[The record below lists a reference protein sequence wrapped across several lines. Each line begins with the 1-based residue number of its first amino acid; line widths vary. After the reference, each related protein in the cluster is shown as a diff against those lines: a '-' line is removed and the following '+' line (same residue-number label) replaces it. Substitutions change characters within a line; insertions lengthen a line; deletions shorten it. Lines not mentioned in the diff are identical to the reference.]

1 MLRYNLRY
9 QTFLVISDALIVG
22 LMLFVAEQIRITVD
36 LGKSSSPYNFETP
49 FLLYPI
55 TIAMWIVMFQQA
67 KVYSAVD
74 SLHFRPA
81 ARSAI
86 AGHSVACMVF
96 LGVLFLTY
104 RDYSRLQALYFMALT
119 LAGVLTHRFALRLLR
134 EQLSPYMHNQRI
146 VVIVGANPIGERLGA
161 EIDNSDPGI
170 ICLEGFVLL
179 PGEDPRSELSNSA
192 IDGRILGEIDEL
204 PELVRKHGV
213 EEVIIATRWFDST
226 TSDLITRIMLLLE
239 DLPVS
244 VRLAPDFSDLAY
256 FQATSEYFHDMILV
270 GLREPILT
278 PAQRVLKR
286 LFDIIFAGS
295 ILLVTWPLFLVIALA
310 IRSEGPG
317 PIIFRQK
324 RIGQHGKR
332 FTMYKFRTMVDGA
345 EQIEVL
351 NNGTQGVKQP
361 EDPRVTRIGR
371 FLRRTSLDELP
382 QFFNVLRGD
391 MSVVGPRPEMPWLV
405 DRYEWW
411 QRKRFEVPQGITGW
425 WQITGRADKPMHLN
439 TEDDLYYVRNYS
451 FWLDL
456 QIIFRT
462 VISVITGRGAY

>member
-9 QTFLVISDALIVG
+9 QAFLVLSDALIVSV
-22 LMLFVAEQIRITVD
+22 MLFIAEQIRITVD
-36 LGKSSSPYNFETP
+36 LGKSNSPYNFETP

-55 TIAMWIVMFQQA
+55 AIAIWFIMFQKA
-67 KVYSAVD
+67 RVYSTVD

-81 ARSAI
+81 ARQVI
-86 AGHSVACMVF
+86 AGHSVACLVF

-104 RDYSRLQALYFMALT
+104 RDYSRLQALYFLVLT
-119 LAGVLTHRFALRLLR
+119 LIGVLVHRFVLRLLR
-134 EQLSPYMHNQRI
+134 EKLSSYMHSQR
-146 VVIVGANPIGERLGA
+146 VVIIVGINPIGERLGA

-170 ICLEGFVLL
+170 ICLEGYVLL
-179 PGEDPRSELSNSA
+179 PGEEPPTELNNSV
-192 IDGRILGEIDEL
+192 IKGRVLGEIDDL
-204 PELVRKHGV
+204 PALVRKHGV
-213 EEVIIATRWFDST
+213 EEVIIATRWFDPAI
-226 TSDLITRIMLLLE
+226 SDLITRIMLLLE
-239 DLPVS
+239 DQPIS
-244 VRLAPDFSDLAY
+244 IRLAPDYSDLAY

-278 PAQRVLKR
+278 PTQRILKR
-286 LFDIIFAGS
+286 LFDVIFAGNV
-295 ILLVTWPLFLVIALA
+295 LLITWPLFVVIALA
-310 IRSEGPG
+310 IRSESPG
-317 PIIFRQK
+317 PVIFRQK

-332 FTMYKFRTMVDGA
+332 FTMYKFRTMYVDTEGMA
-345 EQIEVL
+345 MQ
-351 NNGTQGVKQP
+351 NDGTQMLKRP
-361 EDPRVTRIGR
+361 DDPRVTRVGR

-382 QFFNVLRGD
+382 QFVNVLRGD
-391 MSVVGPRPEMPWLV
+391 MSVVGPRPEVPWLV

-451 FWLDL
+451 IWLDL

-462 VISVITGRGAY
+462 IISVITGKGAY